1 MKSISRK
8 LSNLV
13 SQSELPYTAR
23 ACVILNSDKNDSCIF
38 ETVADRIGEDI
49 FVTNINYALKIN
61 FICTDCCSVIS
72 STVNQI
78 SFENIEEMLR
88 RTLTGNVTA
97 FNIDVFEYSP
107 DLANNFIEQQYAFSL
122 LFIMT

>member
-23 ACVILNSDKNDSCIF
+23 SCVILDSNKDTACIF
-38 ETVADRIGEDI
+38 EAVAERIGEDI
-49 FVTNINYALKIN
+49 FVTNINYALKVN
-61 FICTDCCSVIS
+61 FICTDCSSVIS
-72 STVNQI
+72 STVHQV

-107 DLANNFIEQQYAFSL
+107 DLTDNFIEQQYAFSL
-122 LFIMT
+122 LFIMV